1 MGFQH
6 IMMLINIGKVQGI
19 IETLG
24 QFGLP
29 TWVTEFDSKD
39 HGKHAVQLENFYRL
53 MFSLPQVGSSNLAKG
68 G

>member
-1 MGFQH
+1 
-6 IMMLINIGKVQGI
+6 MMLINIGKVQGI

-39 HGKHAVQLENFYRL
+39 HREHSQCSVGKLLQADVQ
-53 MFSLPQVGSSNLAKG
+53 P
-68 G
+68 